1 MAAPTFVVQIH
12 LNGSFRAVT
21 ADVRAIKIDVGRQR
35 ILDTFSA
42 GTCRIALNNE
52 DAKYGPLSGGT
63 YSSAQW
69 INSEVRVLVYLN
81 SASQPTPLFRGLCD
95 DIDVLYPD
103 SASSIVMVK
112 ASDGLSRLARTE
124 LVDDINGITGNAT
137 FAEQVGSARFT
148 AVLDNAQVDY
158 PDESSPLDRAV
169 DTSTVTMAAE
179 TVERLQTATYLA
191 RLAQS
196 EDGAIYCRHGI
207 PGGAAAASTYRGN
220 VLTYKKRF
228 EPSTATGLTFG
239 GSSPIAEA
247 QRPDFTK
254 TTTQYGSELLYTR
267 GIYAGSTGNDKTYD
281 ENVIGQP
288 AFGIRTI
295 VRRNLLNLND
305 NDVLTACKNFVAL
318 HSTPV
323 LRIASMDCK
332 PRAMTE
338 AQAEKVAKL
347 GVWDGI
353 SVRFQPAGASVV
365 LQETVRVEGVRHDIT
380 PGDWTMRVTTSG
392 SGASQFFI
400 LDSAIDGLL
409 DENKLAP

>member
-1 MAAPTFVVQIH
+1 MASPTFLVQIH
-12 LNGSFRAVT
+12 LDGSFRDVS
-21 ADVRAIKIDVGRQR
+21 ADVRAVNINVGRQR
-35 ILDTFSA
+35 VLDTFTA
-42 GTCRIALNNE
+42 GTARIALNND

-63 YSSAQW
+63 YSDAQW

-95 DIDVLYPD
+95 DIDVLFPD
-103 SASSIVMVK
+103 SKSSIVQVK
-112 ASDGLSRLARTE
+112 ASDGLSKLARTE
-124 LVDDINGITGNAT
+124 LVDNINGVTGNAI
-137 FAEQVGSARFT
+137 FAEQVGSARFE
-148 AVLDNAQVDY
+148 AVLDNAQVAY

-169 DTSTVTMAAE
+169 DTSEVTMAAE
-179 TVERLQTATYLA
+179 TVARLQTSTYLA

-228 EPSTATGLTFG
+228 AASTATGLTFG
-239 GSSPIAEA
+239 GTTGAES

-254 TTTQYGSELLYTR
+254 VTTQFGSELLYTR
-267 GIYAGSTGNDKTYD
+267 GIYAGSTGDDQTYD

-288 AFGIRTI
+288 AYGIRTI
-295 VRRNLLNLND
+295 VRRNLLNLN
-305 NDVLTACKNFVAL
+305 NADVLAACKNFVAL

-332 PRAMTE
+332 PRAMSD

-347 GVWDGI
+347 GVWDGLSI
-353 SVRFQPAGASVV
+353 RFQPAGASVA
-365 LQETVRVEGVRHDIT
+365 LQETVRIEGVRHDIT

-400 LDSAIDGLL
+400 LDSTIDGLL